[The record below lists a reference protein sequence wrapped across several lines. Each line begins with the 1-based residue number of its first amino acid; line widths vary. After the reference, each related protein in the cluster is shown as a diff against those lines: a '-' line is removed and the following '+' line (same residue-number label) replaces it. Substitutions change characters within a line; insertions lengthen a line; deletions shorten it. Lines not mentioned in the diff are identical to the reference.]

1 MWILDCLSVN
11 KSFNSWKPKPPSLL
25 IKVRRISPRAS
36 NNFEPGSP
44 GACVQSG
51 LTFKVDQLISFEWQA
66 AFGCFSAS
74 MHASCNTCLF
84 PTCCV
89 HYTCTKTQRQICIC
103 ENQPSNKILILVP
116 VYPAGNGLGSS
127 YIYTSQS
134 VHYVLVLPDFYHLL
148 TMMRAQLQ
156 PN

>member
-1 MWILDCLSVN
+1 
-11 KSFNSWKPKPPSLL
+11 
-25 IKVRRISPRAS
+25 
-36 NNFEPGSP
+36 
-44 GACVQSG
+44 
-51 LTFKVDQLISFEWQA
+51 
-66 AFGCFSAS
+66 

-134 VHYVLVLPDFYHLL
+134 VHYVLVLPDCLSLAYYDEGPAAAKLNEESLLSWLHNGRTKLYTYSIRQKTNWFRLHLSHDKDNKISL
-148 TMMRAQLQ
+148 SVSLI
-156 PN
+156 